1 MAINLGTMV
10 WGIKADT
17 KEFSASMAKVE
28 NIQKQIRAKERNDRL
43 EQIEEARKV
52 NKIRLEFEAQ
62 REQYL
67 NARRKL
73 SETASKEEIANV
85 EKIRKAYI
93 RLADS
98 YDNATEKL
106 ASNIRKNRAQLKGLD
121 EELKLAQKSA
131 DKAKGLSGM
140 MRGAAGGM
148 GKMIAGGISIAATK
162 ELVDSLDELGKRARD
177 IGITASQLQELQH
190 QAKLAGIST
199 SELDV
204 SMRSFN
210 RNVSLA
216 AMGTGEAR
224 DALKSMGINL
234 THTNGQAKTQSELLK
249 EIATYFAENAGE
261 AENAGRAA
269 RIFGERGA
277 EMLRIFEQGEGVVN
291 KVFEAKGIDE
301 AAIAAE
307 KFKNVLEDTKNIAF
321 KTASAVVA
329 GYGKIARG
337 IYGVT
342 HDEASSYVK
351 DRYNLTDKQ
360 AKRLGAVSQERVNLE
375 KNDFVKMYM
384 RAQSRGDEKASSN
397 LISRYQVVK
406 DYIDLQ
412 KEEARIRIDAIKQSR
427 KERKEA
433 ARAAEEEN
441 YKNNV
446 LKKINEANDR
456 FFNTTQKTKT
466 LEEQREAVF
475 EKLKSTKIE
484 LNSLDKRSV
493 EYADAY
499 VAAVKLK
506 GEYLKINAKIA
517 DEDAKNRI
525 KNVKKELSETKSEA
539 AKVKRYRE
547 ELEKRQ
553 KAQSES
559 REEFELQTKIQILQ
573 AQGKTREAE
582 ALKFAKARNA
592 LMEKYGYSLK
602 QAEQVQRT
610 LNELDKAK
618 GGVKAEYSEE
628 AKKQAQKILDRGEGG
643 SIGKKT
649 IEEAQAIVDGKTP
662 EGGFTTSMFKRYEDD
677 PKKIAAK
684 SPKLKGG
691 EFGLKGGQFALKNL
705 NVDAKATKENLDTE
719 AKTIEQKNS
728 ESLDSLVQQM
738 TELND
743 KIKELKNTVDGIA
756 IKKGAA

>member
-1 MAINLGTMV
+1 MIDFGASTEGFDRAMARVSAAEKKLAGLEKAQNAERRKEIEKLDALIAKIDAEREKSDKLEAQIDNASSARKAKIIEQLKEIGARLEKNEAAYAKLSRASKANEIARI
-10 WGIKADT
+10 GELAKAD
-17 KEFSASMAKVE
+17 K
-28 NIQKQIRAKERNDRL
+28 
-43 EQIEEARKV
+43 
-52 NKIRLEFEAQ
+52 
-62 REQYL
+62 
-67 NARRKL
+67 
-73 SETASKEEIANV
+73 EIAN
-85 EKIRKAYI
+85 
-93 RLADS
+93 L
-98 YDNATEKL
+98 
-106 ASNIRKNRAQLKGLD
+106 
-121 EELKLAQKSA
+121 QKSA
-131 DKAKGLSGM
+131 NKFKGISGM
-140 MRGAAGGM
+140 ARGAMGGI
-148 GKMIAGGISIAATK
+148 GGMIAGGVSVAAFK
-162 ELVDSLDELGKRARD
+162 ELIDNLDELGKRARD
-177 IGITASQLQELQH
+177 IGVTASQLQELQH

-224 DALKSMGINL
+224 KALDSMGISV
-234 THTNGQAKTQSELLK
+234 TYANGQAKTQSELLK
-249 EIATYFAENAGE
+249 EVATYFAENAGE

-291 KVFEAKGIDE
+291 KIFDAKGIDE
-301 AAIAAE
+301 AAMAAGR
-307 KFKNVLEDTKNIAF
+307 FKEMLEEAGNIAF
-321 KTASAVVA
+321 KLGSKVVD
-329 GYGKIARG
+329 GYGKIVRAIG
-337 IYGVT
+337 GVT
-342 HDEASSYVK
+342 LDEASGYVK

-375 KNDFVKMYM
+375 KNKYVQAYM
-384 RAQSRGDEKASSN
+384 SSESRGNKGQSKE
-397 LISRYQVVK
+397 LLERYQVVR
-406 DYIDLQ
+406 DYVGLQ

-427 KERKEA
+427 KEREERAK
-433 ARAAEEEN
+433 AAEEEN

-446 LKKINEANDR
+446 LKKINEANDN
-456 FFNTTQKTKT
+456 FFGTSQKIKT
-466 LEEQREAVF
+466 LEEQRYSVV
-475 EKLKSTKIE
+475 EKLKSTKVE

-493 EYADAY
+493 EYANAY

-525 KNVKKELSETKSEA
+525 KNVKKELAETKSEA
-539 AKVKRYRE
+539 AKVKRYRD

-553 KAQSES
+553 KAQSDS

-582 ALKFAKARNA
+582 ALKFAKARNE

-662 EGGFTTSMFKRYEDD
+662 EGGFTTSMFKKYEDD
-677 PKKIAAK
+677 PKKK
-684 SPKLKGG
+684 SKMTTLKGG

-705 NVDAKATKENLDTE
+705 NVDAKATAENLNDE
-719 AKTIEQKNS
+719 AKTIAQKNS

-738 TELND
+738 TELNQ
-743 KIKELKNTVDGIA
+743 KIGDLKNTVDGIA

>member
-1 MAINLGTMV
+1 MIDFGASTEGFDRAMARV
-10 WGIKADT
+10 KAAEKKLAGLEKAQNAERR
-17 KEFSASMAKVE
+17 KEIEKLDALIAKIDAERKKSDKLEAQIDNASSARKAKIIE
-28 NIQKQIRAKERNDRL
+28 QLKEIGARL
-43 EQIEEARKV
+43 EKNEA
-52 NKIRLEFEAQ
+52 A
-62 REQYL
+62 Y
-67 NARRKL
+67 AKL
-73 SETASKEEIANV
+73 SRASKANEIARIGELAKANKEIAN
-85 EKIRKAYI
+85 
-93 RLADS
+93 L
-98 YDNATEKL
+98 
-106 ASNIRKNRAQLKGLD
+106 
-121 EELKLAQKSA
+121 QKSA
-131 DKAKGLSGM
+131 NKFKGISGM
-140 MRGAAGGM
+140 ARGAMGGIGGM
-148 GKMIAGGISIAATK
+148 IASGVSVAAFK
-162 ELVDSLDELGKRARD
+162 ELIDNLDELGKRARD
-177 IGITASQLQELQH
+177 IGVTASQLQELQH

-216 AMGTGEAR
+216 AMSTG
-224 DALKSMGINL
+224 DAKNALDSMGISV
-234 THTNGQAKTQSELLK
+234 TYANGQAKTQSELLK

-291 KVFEAKGIDE
+291 KIFDAKGIDE
-301 AAIAAE
+301 AAKAAE
-307 KFKNVLEDTKNIAF
+307 QFKNTLENLNQ
-321 KTASAVVA
+321 SAMPHLYKAAGMVA
-329 GYGKIARG
+329 EALDQLFRG
-337 IYGVT
+337 ESF
-342 HDEASSYVK
+342 D
-351 DRYNLTDKQ
+351 
-360 AKRLGAVSQERVNLE
+360 E
-375 KNDFVKMYM
+375 KNKRQIEEYQATLE
-384 RAQSRGDEKASSN
+384 RIKKA
-397 LISRYQVVK
+397 
-406 DYIDLQ
+406 
-412 KEEARIRIDAIKQSR
+412 EEARIPVLVRERDLKNKIAEQEKILNILRDNSGESTEGFKVEFDKLEEYKKRLSEIKNIADIS
-427 KERKEA
+427 
-433 ARAAEEEN
+433 
-441 YKNNV
+441 YKNDV
-446 LKKINEANDR
+446 LSKINEANDKLAEQIEK
-456 FFNTTQKTKT
+456 NNS
-466 LEEQREAVF
+466 LESQRITIL
-475 EKLKSTKIE
+475 EKLKASKEE
-484 LNSLDKRSV
+484 LNNIDKRSV
-493 EYADAY
+493 EYANAY
-499 VAAVKLK
+499 VAAAKLK

-525 KNVKKELSETKSEA
+525 KNVKKELAETKSEA
-539 AKVKRYRE
+539 AKVKRYRD

-553 KAQSES
+553 KAQSDS

-582 ALKFAKARNA
+582 ALKFAKARNE

-662 EGGFTTSMFKRYEDD
+662 EGGFTTSMFKKYEDD
-677 PKKIAAK
+677 PKKSK
-684 SPKLKGG
+684 MTSLKGG

-705 NVDAKATKENLDTE
+705 NVDAKATAENLNDE

-738 TELND
+738 TELNQ
-743 KIKELKNTVDGIA
+743 KIGDLKNTVDGIA